1 MRKLDFE
8 KMKTQVREHV
18 SAVVGQS
25 VLMGAS
31 ILVYQENQGVYR
43 EEFGFSDISKN
54 ERMQRDSI
62 FRMASMSKPI
72 TAVAALILVERGLL
86 SLDDSIAKY
95 LPEFSKLFIGK
106 IENDEVVEEIE
117 VKTAVTIKELLTHSS
132 GIGSGDIGAKDF
144 LSIPVEERAT
154 LAQAMSRYSKCRL
167 EFEPKTSSNYS
178 PFIALDILSR
188 IIEIVSGKP
197 YDVFLQEEIFD
208 KLGMRD
214 TTFVPTERQWD
225 RMVRFPVEKDGQ
237 CVSQPIDKTRVF
249 EFFPLSFFSG
259 AAGLASTMD
268 DYFVFAKML
277 LNEGEY
283 NGIRILNA
291 DMVRAF
297 ATPQLEK
304 EVQPPPQVWGLGV
317 RVITDETYGTLVKN
331 CYGWAGAYGTYFW
344 VDPDNKIIAIY
355 LRNVRDC
362 EQGYMNSTF
371 EHDVTS
377 CLEKSI

>member
-1 MRKLDFE
+1 MRKLNFE
-8 KMKTQVREHV
+8 KMKNNVRAHV
-18 SAVVGQS
+18 SEVIGQR

-31 ILVYQENQGVYR
+31 VLVYQENVGMYR
-43 EEFGFSDISKN
+43 EEFGFSDISNN
-54 ERMQRDSI
+54 EKLKADAM
-62 FRMASMSKPI
+62 FRLASMSKPI

-86 SLDDSIAKY
+86 SLDDPITKY

-144 LSIPVEERAT
+144 LAIPVEERAT
-154 LAQAMSRYSKCRL
+154 LEKAMPHYAKCRL

-178 PFIALDILSR
+178 PFIGLDILSR
-188 IIEIVSGKP
+188 IIEIISGKP
-197 YDVFLQEEIFD
+197 YDVFLKEELFD

-214 TTFVPTERQWD
+214 TTFVPTEAQWD
-225 RMVRFPVEKDGQ
+225 RMVRFPIEKDGQ
-237 CVSQPIDKTRVF
+237 CVSEALDKTRVF
-249 EFFPLSFFSG
+249 EQFPLTFFAGS
-259 AAGLASTMD
+259 AGLASTMD
-268 DYFVFAKML
+268 DYFAFTKML

-297 ATPQLEK
+297 ATPQLKK
-304 EVQPPPQVWGLGV
+304 EVLPPPQVWGLGV
-317 RVITDETYGTLVKN
+317 RVITDETYGTLLKN

-344 VDPDNKIIAIY
+344 VDPDNKVIAIY
-355 LRNVRDC
+355 MRNVRDG
-362 EQGYMNSTF
+362 EQGYTNSTF
-371 EHDVTS
+371 EGDVTFS
-377 CLEKSI
+377 FEE